1 MNNVVGKMLIVL
13 QLVFSLL
20 FMCFAG
26 AAYTFQLSWRTKAQ
40 GFESRLQVAERNLTE
55 EQEQNKQK
63 LETLAAEST
72 GFKNRAEA
80 AEGSIIQ
87 LQTDLQ
93 TARGNQAQ
101 AEQQRDKHMAD
112 LQVAQAEANARIAE
126 TLELRAETKK
136 LRDTVGTQI
145 ADIRS
150 KEDQNLGLT
159 GQVAEAKEREVSAL
173 KEIGRLQD
181 LLRFNKIDPRQP
193 ITGAV
198 PAEIVKVDGKVMGSK
213 KNASRSAEL
222 VHVSIGSDD
231 QIVKDMKMD
240 VYRGNQWIAEI
251 RITDVYPDQAVGLVV
266 ERTRNGIIERGDD
279 VTTKL

>member
-1 MNNVVGKMLIVL
+1 MNNVVGKILIVL

-26 AAYTFQLSWRTKAQ
+26 AAYTFQLSWRTKAL
-40 GFESRLQVAERNLTE
+40 GFQDQLAVAQRNLGE

-63 LETLAAEST
+63 LETLSAESV
-72 GFKNRAEA
+72 GYKNRAEA
-80 AEGSIIQ
+80 AEGSLVQ

-101 AEQQRDKHMAD
+101 AEQQRDKHLAD

-126 TLELRAETKK
+126 ALELRAETKK
-136 LRDTVGTQI
+136 LRDTVGQQI
-145 ADIRS
+145 ADLRT

-173 KEIGRLQD
+173 NEIGRLQD
-181 LLRFNKIDPRQP
+181 LLRVNRIDPRQMIAGP
-193 ITGAV
+193 V
-198 PAEIVKVDGKVMGSK
+198 PKEIVKVDGKVMASK

-231 QIVKDMKMD
+231 LVVKDMKMD

-251 RITDVYPDQAVGLVV
+251 RITDVYPDEAVGLVV